1 MSEIGPIEWACI
13 VTMMSRVGHREG
25 GRGHHVGCGV
35 GASRWIGS
43 GGVGKNEIKYIDAR
57 TGPRRRTRIRR
68 TRLI

>member
-1 MSEIGPIEWACI
+1 LGDNAH
-13 VTMMSRVGHREG
+13 RQVGAATDV
-25 GRGHHVGCGV
+25 VGN